1 MAIDMTLYFDVIKQ
15 IQGQVN
21 RITYDKG
28 LSEQDR
34 LNQLNRL
41 EHEIG
46 QKFVWARR
54 SIGGAHAAAQPRDA
68 EPVA

>member
-1 MAIDMTLYFDVIKQ
+1 MAVDMTLYFDVIKQ

-28 LSEQDR
+28 LTEQDR
-34 LNQLNRL
+34 INQLNRL

-46 QKFVWARR
+46 QKFIWARR
-54 SIGGAHAAAQPRDA
+54 SITSREAVQQRDI
-68 EPVA
+68 ERVS